1 MAKGGGIMNVLFE
14 GNKIEVIVIDK
25 TGYFNPYDIGKAL
38 TMSKSGVRSA
48 LSRMN
53 QNQTRLLKNSDVPDR
68 DIRKLNNRGEN
79 FLTESG
85 VFKMI
90 FRSQSDL
97 RDKLEN
103 FIVDEVLP
111 DIRQYGMYIGP
122 STLDNI
128 MEDPDL
134 LVRLATEY
142 RDAKEELNETRME
155 LEKSNGY
162 INRVLDADGE
172 MLVTQIA
179 KDYGMSAI
187 KFNELLHDLRIQY
200 KRNGQ
205 WVLYQDYA
213 GKGYTK
219 SKTTTYEKG
228 DGSEGT
234 SVSTLWTQKGRK
246 FLYDKIKKE
255 TGKVPHAQLTLF

>member
-1 MAKGGGIMNVLFE
+1 
-14 GNKIEVIVIDK
+14 
-25 TGYFNPYDIGKAL
+25 
-38 TMSKSGVRSA
+38 
-48 LSRMN
+48 
-53 QNQTRLLKNSDVPDR
+53 
-68 DIRKLNNRGEN
+68 
-79 FLTESG
+79 
-85 VFKMI
+85 
-90 FRSQSDL
+90 
-97 RDKLEN
+97 
-103 FIVDEVLP
+103 
-111 DIRQYGMYIGP
+111 
-122 STLDNI
+122 

-234 SVSTLWTQKGRK
+234 SVSTLWTCL
-246 FLYDKIKKE
+246 LYTSPSPRD
-255 TGKVPHAQLTLF
+255 